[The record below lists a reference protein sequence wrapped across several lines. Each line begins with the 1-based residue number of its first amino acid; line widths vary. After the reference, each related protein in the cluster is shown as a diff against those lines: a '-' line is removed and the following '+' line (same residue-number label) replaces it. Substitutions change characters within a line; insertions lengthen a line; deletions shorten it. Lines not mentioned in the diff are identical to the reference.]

1 MGTAVIFVGE
11 DLDVLMALCDRIMVI
26 NSGRITG
33 IVDGA
38 TADKQE
44 IGLLMTQSHAAE
56 STADRKEADPQ

>member
-1 MGTAVIFVGE
+1 MIFVGE

-33 IVDGA
+33 IVDGT

-44 IGLLMTQSHAAE
+44 IGLLMTKSHETDANN
-56 STADRKEADPQ
+56 DRKEADPQ